1 MLCAALLHTA
11 QDRSDAIW
19 LLPVLFVWGCCAIVG
34 RTPELGPGP
43 LLIAGLLCRLPLVG
57 TPLHLSD
64 DLFRYLWEGTAL
76 LHGHNV
82 FLHPPADALYAGLDD
97 ALRAQVNHPEVP
109 SVYPPL
115 SLWWFQWLSL
125 GRTPASVQM
134 QTALLDLAVPLA
146 LQRAMGHSKAAWIY
160 ALHPLPALEAASGA
174 HLDLVAVALAAAGLA
189 AWKERRDGLA
199 FGLTA
204 AGALLKLLPGAWLP
218 LLLLRAPRRHAA
230 LWVAAAGLGSVLL
243 SWPVVR
249 GLSPSEWP
257 LLLAGWRAYA
267 GHWEFNGLLYP
278 WLAPWVGSGTRPVLI
293 AVGAS
298 ATIYAW
304 ARYREPLL
312 VWSVVG
318 TTFLFTSPTVHPW
331 YVVWALVPSLMT
343 GSRAWAWASLPLMGS
358 YSVLLA
364 FDPVTGAWSEAPWL
378 WWSTWPPA
386 LLLLGLCW
394 AYERREASPTA
405 P

>member
-1 MLCAALLHTA
+1 MVCAALLHLA
-11 QDRSDAIW
+11 QDRSDVVW
-19 LLPVLFVWGCCAIVG
+19 LLPVTWVWGAFAIVG
-34 RTPELGPGP
+34 RGPELGPGP
-43 LLIAGLLCRLPLVG
+43 LLIAALLCRLPLVG

-76 LHGHNV
+76 LQGHNV
-82 FLHPPADALYAGLDD
+82 FVHPPADPLYAGLHD

-115 SLWWFQWLSL
+115 ALWWFQWLAL
-125 GRTPASVQM
+125 GGTVASVQM
-134 QTALLDLAVPLA
+134 QTALLDLTVPLS
-146 LQRAMGHSKAAWIY
+146 LWRATGSSRAAWIY

-189 AWKERRDGLA
+189 AWREQKEGLG

-204 AGALLKLLPGAWLP
+204 AGALFKLLPGAWLP
-218 LLLLRAPRRHAA
+218 LMLLRAPLR
-230 LWVAAAGLGSVLL
+230 WVVAAGLVSVL
-243 SWPVVR
+243 SCWPIFR
-249 GLSPSEWP
+249 GLAPSEWP
-257 LLLAGWRAYA
+257 LLLQGWRAYA

-278 WLAPWVGSGTRPVLI
+278 WLAPWLGTGTRPVLI
-293 AVGAS
+293 AMGVL

-304 ARYREPLL
+304 ARYRDPVL
-312 VWSVVG
+312 VWMVVG

-331 YVVWALVPSLMT
+331 YVVWALVPSLMM
-343 GSRAWAWASLPLMGS
+343 GSRAWAWASLALMGS

-364 FDPVTGAWSEAPWL
+364 FDPATGSWAEAPWL